1 MFCCCFPTFRGSGKK
16 KTQNQCLF
24 RCRRHWRNLRRL
36 WPFGK
41 SQPQSS
47 NPTLEIV
54 EELDDEFA
62 YAISRYEERVCQDA
76 HTIQC
81 CTESFAQ
88 DIIEELVHE
97 SHYSVY
103 RIKVQVHQASDT
115 VQAGTE
121 CEDELALNLNEAR
134 GMRALQEGTL
144 KKVVESMVPAVLGE
158 NISHIST
165 FMFIHPAFSIAQ
177 QILDQLFTRSDA
189 VKVFSTSG
197 VMSPYIDQGDT
208 PQDQVKKA
216 IASMVGIWPEQ
227 VQNLGQLLF
236 FPWFKLKQGFV
247 QVNSPASQLMDHVLL
262 PWVKLEHLEP
272 PEAQLEVPRPELQNP
287 PKPEEGPT
295 LEPKP
300 APAMLVPEPASPL
313 NESGCLHSEAQL
325 MDTITQA
332 CSSSCSLTP
341 H

>member
-36 WPFGK
+36 WPFGR

-62 YAISRYEERVCQDA
+62 YAISRYEERVWQNA

-88 DIIEELVHE
+88 DIVEELVHE

-115 VQAGTE
+115 VQAWTE

-177 QILDQLFTRSDA
+177 QILDQLFTR
-189 VKVFSTSG
+189 
-197 VMSPYIDQGDT
+197 
-208 PQDQVKKA
+208 A
-216 IASMVGIWPEQ
+216 IASMVGLWPDQ

-272 PEAQLEVPRPELQNP
+272 PEAQLEVPPPELQNP